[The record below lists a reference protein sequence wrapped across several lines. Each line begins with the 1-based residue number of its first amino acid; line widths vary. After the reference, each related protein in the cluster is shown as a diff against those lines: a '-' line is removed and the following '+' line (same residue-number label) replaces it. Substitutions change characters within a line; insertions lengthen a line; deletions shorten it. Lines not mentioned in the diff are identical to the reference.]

1 VSVLENQSAPTSL
14 KIKGTTMNE
23 AELYN
28 VALKA
33 ATDASMKVSLR
44 CLAVVGVVVAACTG
58 MILVVDYGVRVINR
72 RNREAAKQ

>member
-1 VSVLENQSAPTSL
+1 
-14 KIKGTTMNE
+14 MNE

-33 ATDASMKVSLR
+33 ATDASMKVGLR
-44 CLAVVGVVVAACTG
+44 CLAVVGVVVVACTS